1 MPSMH
6 GAMHTCTQHVCIGA
20 RTHARTQVCI
30 YLMRSVAV
38 ALRTQ
43 LTAAEKDEV
52 GPAWPGAGLS
62 PADALT

>member
-1 MPSMH
+1 MH
-6 GAMHTCTQHVCIGA
+6 GAVHTCTQHA
-20 RTHARTQVCI
+20 RAHARKGARTQVCI

-52 GPAWPGAGLS
+52 GSAWPGAGLS